1 MAISAMTVSSR
12 TASMHVRRRAGRE
25 GSLPQP
31 NRRSVRVYLA
41 RHGETTWNLA
51 GRYQGRL
58 ESELSPLGVRQAL
71 ALADAMQ
78 RANAGRVVSSPLRR
92 CTATAQPTAERIE
105 VDVEA
110 DGRLI
115 EIAHG
120 TWEGRLRDEI
130 AANDPAR
137 YRAWREDPAHV
148 SFEGGESIAQV
159 LARWREFAASFA
171 PDAPALVVTHDAVV
185 RVALV
190 DATSRGLDDFWT
202 TRVENGAYAVFDVHA
217 GRWSLVDEC
226 VADHLGAL
234 RAPTE
239 GQAL

>member
-1 MAISAMTVSSR
+1 
-12 TASMHVRRRAGRE
+12 MHVRRLRGRE
-25 GSLPQP
+25 GSAPRP
-31 NRRSVRVYLA
+31 NSTPVRVYLA

-58 ESELSPLGVRQAL
+58 ESELSPLGEKQAL

-78 RANAGRVVSSPLRR
+78 RANVGRVVSSPLKR
-92 CTATAQPTAERIE
+92 CTATAQPSAERTG
-105 VDVEA
+105 VRVEA
-110 DGRLI
+110 DDRLI

-120 TWEGRLRDEI
+120 TWEGRLRDEL
-130 AANDPAR
+130 AANDPVR

-159 LARWREFAASFA
+159 LARWRDFAASFA
-171 PDAPALVVTHDAVV
+171 PQIPALVVTHDAVV
-185 RVALV
+185 RVALL
-190 DATSRGLDDFWT
+190 DATSRALDDFWT
-202 TRVENGAYAVFDVHA
+202 TRVENGAYAVFDVHD
-217 GRWSLVDEC
+217 GRWTLVDEC

-234 RAPTE
+234 RAPIE

>member
-1 MAISAMTVSSR
+1 
-12 TASMHVRRRAGRE
+12 
-25 GSLPQP
+25 
-31 NRRSVRVYLA
+31 VRVYVA
-41 RHGETTWNLA
+41 RHGETTWNVA

-58 ESELSPLGVRQAL
+58 ESELSPLGERQAH
-71 ALADAMQ
+71 ALAGAMADADV
-78 RANAGRVVSSPLRR
+78 RRVVSSPLRR
-92 CTATAQPTAERIE
+92 CTATAQPTADR
-105 VDVEA
+105 VGVRVET
-110 DGRLI
+110 DDRLI

-148 SFEGGESIAQV
+148 QFENGENIAQV

-185 RVALV
+185 RAALV
-190 DATSRGLDDFWT
+190 DASSRSLDDFWQT
-202 TRVENGAYAVFDVHA
+202 NVENGGYAVFDA
-217 GRWSLVDEC
+217 DGARWSLVAEC
-226 VADHLGAL
+226 VAAHLGAL
-234 RAPTE
+234 RASVD